1 MNCSPPTSANDDPLG
16 ALLKDDEFERFG
28 YFCDF
33 DYMSKNVQKWIE
45 RFDLDVRPLLR
56 RS

>member
-1 MNCSPPTSANDDPLG
+1 MCIRDSPLG
-16 ALLKDDEFERFG
+16 ALLKDDEFESFG
-28 YFCDF
+28 YFCGF
-33 DYMSKNVQKWIE
+33 DYMSQNVQKWIE